1 MSNKVALVT
10 GSSRGI
16 GKATILELAKNN
28 YDVVINY
35 NTSKEEALNLE
46 KEISEYGV
54 SVLTIKCDISKEEE
68 VKTMIEMIVDR
79 FGKIDVLVNN
89 AAISIDSLYQDKSVT
104 NFRKTLD
111 VNLVGTFLVSKY
123 VGDIM
128 YDNKYGKIVNVTST
142 NGINTYFPMC
152 LDYDAS
158 KAGIISLTHNLAMQ
172 YAPYVNV
179 NAVAPGFIATESEIK
194 DMDEEFIKSEEEKV
208 FLRRMGKEEEIAK
221 VIRFLVSDDAS
232 YINNEVIRIDGGL
245 YGNY

>member
-1 MSNKVALVT
+1 MDNKVALVT

-16 GKATILELAKNN
+16 GRATIIELAKNGYN
-28 YDVVINY
+28 VVINY
-35 NTSKEEALNLE
+35 NSSEKEALELNE
-46 KEISEYGV
+46 EIKDYGIKSLV
-54 SVLTIKCDISKEEE
+54 IKCDISNENE
-68 VKTMIEMIVDR
+68 VKSMVEKIVSC

-89 AAISIDSLYQDKSVT
+89 AAVSYDSLYCEKGVSNFKKTIDT
-104 NFRKTLD
+104 NLI
-111 VNLVGTFLVSKY
+111 GTFLVSKY

-128 YDNKYGKIVNVTST
+128 YENKYGKIVNVSST

-152 LDYDAS
+152 LEYDAS

-179 NAVAPGFIATESEIK
+179 NAVAPGFIATDSEIN

-208 FLRRMGKEEEIAK
+208 FLKRMGKEEEVAK
-221 VIRFLVSDDAS
+221 VIRFLVSNDAS

>member
-10 GSSRGI
+10 GSGRGL
-16 GKATILELAKNN
+16 GRTIVLELAKSG

-35 NTSKEEALNLE
+35 NNSEDRAKLVKEEAAKL
-46 KEISEYGV
+46 GV
-54 SVLTIKCDISKEEE
+54 KVLLVKCDISNEEE
-68 VKTMIEMIVDR
+68 VKYMVNETIKE

-89 AAISIDSLYQDKSVT
+89 AAVCYDSLYEDKSLD

-111 VNLVGTFLVSKY
+111 VNVIGTFLVSKY

-128 YDNKYGKIVNVTST
+128 YENKYGKILNVSST

-158 KAGIISLTHNLAMQ
+158 KAGIISLTHNLAVQ

-179 NAVAPGFIATESEIK
+179 NAVAPGFIATETEVNN
-194 DMDEEFIKSEEEKV
+194 MDEDFIKSEEDKI
-208 FLRRMGKEEEIAK
+208 FLRRIGKEEEVAK

-232 YINNEVIRIDGGL
+232 YINNEVIRIDGGM
-245 YGNY
+245 YGSN

>member
-1 MSNKVALVT
+1 MDNKVALVT

-16 GKATILELAKNN
+16 GRATIIELAKNGYN
-28 YDVVINY
+28 VVINY
-35 NTSKEEALNLE
+35 NSSEKEALELNE
-46 KEISEYGV
+46 EIKDYGIKSLV
-54 SVLTIKCDISKEEE
+54 IKCDISNENE
-68 VKTMIEMIVDR
+68 VKSMVGKIVSC

-89 AAISIDSLYQDKSVT
+89 AAVSYDSLYCEKGVSNFKKTIDT
-104 NFRKTLD
+104 NLI
-111 VNLVGTFLVSKY
+111 GTFLVSKY

-128 YDNKYGKIVNVTST
+128 YENKYGKIVNVSST

-152 LDYDAS
+152 LEYDAS

-179 NAVAPGFIATESEIK
+179 NAVAPGFIATDSEIN

-208 FLRRMGKEEEIAK
+208 FLKRMGKEEEVAK

>member
-1 MSNKVALVT
+1 MNNKVALVT

-16 GKATILELAKNN
+16 GKATIIELAKNN
-28 YDVVINY
+28 YNVVINY
-35 NTSKEEALNLE
+35 NTSE
-46 KEISEYGV
+46 KEAYELRDEV
-54 SVLTIKCDISKEEE
+54 SKYNVNSLVVKCDISNEEE
-68 VKTMIEMIVDR
+68 VRSMVNCILDK
-79 FGKIDVLVNN
+79 FGRIDVLVNN
-89 AAISIDSLYQDKSVT
+89 AAISIDSLYQDKSVN

-111 VNLVGTFLVSKY
+111 INLIGTFLVSKY

-128 YDNKYGKIVNVTST
+128 YEQRHGKIVNVTST

-172 YAPYVNV
+172 YAPFVNV
-179 NAVAPGFIATESEIK
+179 NAIAPGFIATESEIK

-208 FLRRMGKEEEIAK
+208 FLRRMGKEEEVAK
-221 VIRFLVSDDAS
+221 VIRFLVSDDAN
-232 YINNEVIRIDGGL
+232 YINNEVIRVDGGL